1 MTLAAMSDYIYW
13 WQLLLVGAAAILWL
27 VVGHRLVHWGLTRY
41 TQLPR
46 AKVKASTCL
55 KISVLGTG
63 AGLFAFAIITGT
75 FFLVSWRINSIAVAI
90 IGALGGL
97 IMMLAITWAISS
109 MLVSVPA
116 GSLLRVTLVASGL
129 FGVIALGIGLGIYFP
144 AIAWRETKALR
155 GKRLEYLADIGM
167 ALRAYPRKHHGR
179 QASSIKDLIDSGL
192 IGNPPDTD
200 AGSSGSIS
208 SYIYAP
214 TNNLGPTNADQMQEK
229 IWVCHF
235 FSPTQEWLILHRN
248 GRLTIAKEKQ
258 FRRMLAKPEN
268 SRLANLLAHRAAE
281 GK

>member
-13 WQLLLVGAAAILWL
+13 WQLLLIGAAAILWL

-46 AKVKASTCL
+46 AKVRASTCL

-63 AGLFAFAIITGT
+63 AGLLAFAIITGT
-75 FFLVSWRINSIAVAI
+75 FFLVSWRIGSIAVAI

-97 IMMLAITWAISS
+97 IMMLAISWAVSS
-109 MLVSVPA
+109 MLVDAPA
-116 GSLLRVTLVASGL
+116 GSLLRVTLVTSGL

-144 AIAWRETKALR
+144 AIASRETKALR

-167 ALRAYPRKHHGR
+167 ALRAYPGKHHGR

-192 IGNPPDTD
+192 IGNPPDAD
-200 AGSSGSIS
+200 GGSDSKLS

-214 TNNLGPTNADQMQEK
+214 ANSLDTTNAHQMEDK

-248 GRLTIAKEKQ
+248 GRLTIAKEEQ
-258 FRRMLAKPEN
+258 FRRMLGKPEN
-268 SRLANLLAHRAAE
+268 SHLAKLLAHRASE
-281 GK
+281 GN